1 MKSLTIFVYAYIT
14 LPIIIF
20 LSTWIKPAIGIPLTV
35 LVLFSLLLVF
45 RKSPVLFDFN
55 FKENWR
61 CLLIAFVVIA
71 VWVCFSGVQKTVYQ
85 NSDSYIRNGIL
96 EVLVKNEWPVFIEN
110 DNQTVMLIYYIGFW
124 LPSALVGKIFGVEA
138 AYFCLYLWTLLG
150 VFITYLLICN
160 LMKRVRLWPLLLF
173 IFFSGLDIV
182 GMLIKLAYKS
192 DFIDGLSLITHLE
205 WWNRWQLSS
214 FTTQLFWVFNQAVPA
229 WVATLLVLN
238 QKNNG
243 NIVFILGSL
252 FLSSTFPLVGL
263 IPIAVYVSVRNIV
276 YSEKKTF
283 QEYVRSMLTYEN
295 IIGGGI
301 TGIISF
307 LYLKGNY
314 SSQSIAVSLEDNS
327 SFAKTI
333 ILYALFVFLEFFL
346 FYMVIFRYQKKN
358 PLYYVTFVWLCLC
371 PLIKVGYSVDFC
383 MRASIPSLVV
393 LYLLVA
399 SSLESMKKEKSWL
412 LFFLMG
418 LLALGA
424 VTPLFEINRTI
435 YNTAESLT
443 HGENPSNGVASEAE
457 IVTPGNFGGVVD
469 SRLQHMLFDID

>member
-45 RKSPVLFDFN
+45 REAPVLFDFN
-55 FKENWR
+55 FIENWR
-61 CLLIAFVVIA
+61 CLLIAFVIIA
-71 VWVCFSGVQKTVYQ
+71 AWVYLSGVQKTVYQ

-110 DNQTVMLIYYIGFW
+110 GNQTVMLIYYIGFW
-124 LPSALVGKIFGVEA
+124 LPSALVGKIVGVNV

-160 LMKRVRLWPLLLF
+160 LMKKVRLWPLLLF

-182 GMLIKLAYKS
+182 GMIIQIIYNP
-192 DFIDGLSLITHLE
+192 DFIDNLTLTSHLE
-205 WWNRWQLSS
+205 WWNKWQFSS

-229 WVATLLVLN
+229 WVATLLIMN
-238 QKNNG
+238 QRANKF
-243 NIVFILGSL
+243 IVFILGCL
-252 FLSSTFPLVGL
+252 MLQGTFPFIGL
-263 IPIAVYVSVRNIV
+263 IPIAFYVSLKNTT
-276 YSEKKTF
+276 TF
-283 QEYVRSMLTYEN
+283 KGRTLCKYVRSLISFEN
-295 IIGGGI
+295 LIGGGI
-301 TGIISF
+301 SGIISF
-307 LYLKGNY
+307 IYLKGNY
-314 SSQSIAVSLEDNS
+314 SSKSIAVISTGDG
-327 SFAKTI
+327 SFLKKI
-333 ILYALFVFLEFFL
+333 VLYGFFIFIECFLL
-346 FYMVIFRYQKKN
+346 YLVIFKYQRRN
-358 PLYYVTFVWLCLC
+358 PIYYISFICLC
-371 PLIKVGYSVDFC
+371 ACPMVRVGYSVDFC

-399 SSLESMKKEKSWL
+399 SSLESMKKEKNWL
-412 LFFLMG
+412 LFFLLG

-435 YNTAESLT
+435 YNTSVSYIRREY
-443 HGENPSNGVASEAE
+443 PSQDVAPEAE
-457 IVTPGNFGGVVD
+457 IVSPSNFGGIVED
-469 SRLQHMLFDID
+469 KLQYLLFSID